1 MWLSRRW
8 IILVIGIAATAMIGL
23 LWVQVNLIN
32 KDITV
37 YRERFNTIIPDLL
50 MELKSE
56 IRHDRE
62 VVKKLRNYKGEI
74 EFFVTSNDISHDD
87 PLVEEARQRL
97 ENILLNKNLKIDYEM
112 KGIVAD
118 NTPCQYH
125 HYDSHM
131 NMTTLKD
138 IGTKNH
144 LVCLCG
150 PERTAFDF
158 TINYPNKVGSVILV
172 SNPLMITSFTL
183 IGLIIGCFAYIVYVV
198 NRQKRLSEMKNDFVN
213 NLTHEFKTP
222 IFSIDLASGML
233 KKSKEV
239 KNSNRLSKYVGVIET
254 EGKRLKSQV
263 DKVLQVALVDSGNFK
278 LEKKELDLHDLLFTV
293 SKNFELLI
301 KERGGTLNL
310 KLHASN
316 PRLYADET
324 HLKNIIYNLMDNAQ
338 KYTEGAPEIEVT
350 TSERSDGLVLSIRD
364 NGIGI
369 SEEVQKFIFDKFY
382 RAKSHNIPDIKGFG
396 LGLSYVKSVV
406 DAHKGKINLESSPNH
421 GSIFT
426 VQFPVA

>member
-1 MWLSRRW
+1 M
-8 IILVIGIAATAMIGL
+8 IGVAATAMVGL

-37 YRERFNTIIPDLL
+37 YKESFNTIVPELL

-56 IRHDRE
+56 IRHDRRI
-62 VVKKLRNYKGEI
+62 VRQLRDYEGKI
-74 EFFVTSNDISHDD
+74 EFSVTSNDISHND
-87 PLVEEARQRL
+87 PLVEDARSRL
-97 ENILLNKNLKIDYEM
+97 ENIFLRNNLTIDYEM
-112 KGIVAD
+112 NGIIAE
-118 NTPCQYH
+118 NTSCQYH
-125 HYDSHM
+125 NYDSHM
-131 NMTTLKD
+131 NMSSLKD

-158 TINYPNKVGSVILV
+158 TVNYPNKVGSIILV
-172 SNPLMITSFTL
+172 SNPLLITSFTL
-183 IGLIIGCFAYIVYVV
+183 IGLIIGCFAYIIYVV

-233 KKSKEV
+233 KKSKEIQD
-239 KNSNRLSKYVGVIET
+239 SSRLSKYVGVIET

-278 LEKKELDLHDLLFTV
+278 LEKKELDLHDLLYTV

-301 KERGGTLNL
+301 KERSGTLSLN
-310 KLHASN
+310 LHAKN

-324 HLKNIIYNLMDNAQ
+324 HLKNIVYNLMDNAQ

-350 TSERSDGLVLSIRD
+350 TSEGPDGLTLNIRD

-369 SEEVQKFIFDKFY
+369 SKEVQKFIFDKFY

-406 DAHKGKINLESSPNH
+406 EAHKGKINLESSPNR
-421 GSIFT
+421 GSVFT
-426 VQFPVA
+426 VQFPMA